1 MKLSNTNAKILLV
14 EANRI
19 IEKYADS
26 DATKIVEKKDF
37 NFMCYPPNCGF
48 SDAEK
53 IELGKLD
60 NNEALKSAWRKLF
73 ANNSATVLFH
83 LFNIIDE
90 TGDPQGENSAWTG
103 VKMIDLEPNK
113 DLEPAEDFLHDMFF
127 DTYWDWREKRGEK
140 GWKLDTYED

>member
-60 NNEALKSAWRKLF
+60 NNEALKSALRKLF

-103 VKMIDLEPNK
+103 VKMKNMIPPPPRKKRVFGILARSGCTCDNS
-113 DLEPAEDFLHDMFF
+113 
-127 DTYWDWREKRGEK
+127 EKLKIRA
-140 GWKLDTYED
+140 